1 LKIRKFLIFQFCN
14 FQICYTL
21 LMYKTLLVDT
31 QDNALR
37 IRLNRPEVL
46 NALTLE
52 LLSELKEVLTHAAQ
66 QSDVRAVLLTAEG
79 RGFCAGA
86 DLAATP
92 FREVQEV
99 VETYYNPV
107 IQLLAMMPK
116 PVVAA
121 INGVAAGA
129 GMSLTLACD
138 MRFMSEGAMLTAGFT
153 KIGLSLDA
161 GMSFF
166 LPRLVGRGRAF
177 ELAYGNRAITSAEAL
192 QLGLVEKV
200 LPADGFADAAFAFAQ
215 ELAHGPASFSLVKQ
229 LFNETSNDLE
239 KQLRLEATLQ
249 AKAATSKDAAEGI
262 RAFAEKRKAVFV
274 GE

>member
-1 LKIRKFLIFQFCN
+1 
-14 FQICYTL
+14 
-21 LMYKTLLVDT
+21 MYKTLLVDT
-31 QDNALR
+31 QDNTLS

-52 LLSELKEVLTHAAQ
+52 LLSELKEALIEAAEQ
-66 QSDVRAVLLTAEG
+66 KNVRAVLLTGEG

-86 DLAATP
+86 DLATTP
-92 FREVQEV
+92 FEEVKEV

-107 IQLLAMMPK
+107 IHLLVTMPK
-116 PVVAA
+116 PVIAA

-138 MRFMSEGAMLTAGFT
+138 MRLMSEGAALTAGFT

-166 LPRLVGRGRAF
+166 LPRLVSRGRAF
-177 ELAYGNRAITSAEAL
+177 ELAYSNRAVTSAEAL
-192 QLGLVEKV
+192 QLGLVERV
-200 LPADGFADAAFAFAQ
+200 LPNEGFAEAAFAFAR
-215 ELAHGPASFSLVKQ
+215 ELARGPASFSLVKQ
-229 LFNETSNDLE
+229 LFNEAATNDLE

-249 AKAATSKDAAEGI
+249 AKAASTKDAAEGI
-262 RAFAEKRKAVFV
+262 GAFAEKRKAVFS
-274 GE
+274 GQ

>member
-1 LKIRKFLIFQFCN
+1 
-14 FQICYTL
+14 
-21 LMYKTLLVDT
+21 MYKTLLVDT

-52 LLSELKEVLTHAAQ
+52 LLSELKEALTNVSR
-66 QSDVRAVLLTAEG
+66 QSDIRAVLLTGEG

-86 DLAATP
+86 DLAATKM
-92 FREVQEV
+92 ENVKEV

-107 IQLLAMMPK
+107 IDLLATMSK
-116 PVVAA
+116 PVIAA

-138 MRFMSEGAMLTAGFT
+138 IRLMSEQAMLTTGFT

-166 LPRLVGRGRAF
+166 LPQFVGRGRAF
-177 ELAYGNRAITSAEAL
+177 ELAYSNRNVTSAEAL

-200 LPADGFADAAFAFAQ
+200 LLGDGFADAAFAFTK
-215 ELAHGPASFSLVKQ
+215 ELARGPASFALVKQ
-229 LFNETSNDLE
+229 LFNKAATNDLE
-239 KQLRLEATLQ
+239 AQLELEASLQ
-249 AKAATSKDAAEGI
+249 QQAAQSHDAPEGI
-262 RAFAEKRKAVFV
+262 TAFKEKRKPAFK
-274 GE
+274 GS

>member
-1 LKIRKFLIFQFCN
+1 
-14 FQICYTL
+14 
-21 LMYKTLLVDT
+21 MYKTLLVDT

-52 LLSELKEVLTHAAQ
+52 LLAELKEALTDASE
-66 QSDVRAVLLTAEG
+66 QSDIRAVLLTGEG

-86 DLAATP
+86 DLAATKM
-92 FREVQEV
+92 ENVKKV

-107 IQLLAMMPK
+107 IHLLATMPK
-116 PVVAA
+116 PIIAA

-138 MRFMSEGAMLTAGFT
+138 LRLMSEGAVLTAGFT

-166 LPRLVGRGRAF
+166 LPRLVSRGRAF
-177 ELAYGNRAITSAEAL
+177 ELAYSNRNLTSAEAL

-200 LPADGFADAAFAFAQ
+200 LPGEGFDDATFAFTK
-215 ELAHGPASFSLVKQ
+215 ELAYGPASFAFVKQ
-229 LFNETSNDLE
+229 LFNKTSNDLE
-239 KQLRLEATLQ
+239 KQLGLEATLQ
-249 AKAATSKDAAEGI
+249 QQAAQTYDATEGI
-262 RAFAEKRKAVFV
+262 TAFKEKRKPLFN
-274 GE
+274 GS

>member
-1 LKIRKFLIFQFCN
+1 
-14 FQICYTL
+14 
-21 LMYKTLLVDT
+21 MYKTLLVDA

-52 LLSELKEVLTHAAQ
+52 LLSELKQALTDVSQ
-66 QSDVRAVLLTAEG
+66 RKDVRAVLLTGAG

-92 FREVQEV
+92 FREVKEI

-107 IQLLAMMPK
+107 IHLLATMPK
-116 PVVAA
+116 PVIAG

-138 MRFMSEGAMLTAGFT
+138 VRVMSDQAVLTAGFT

-166 LPRLVGRGRAF
+166 LPRLLSRGRAF
-177 ELAYGNRAITSAEAL
+177 ELAYSNRAVTSAEAL

-200 LPADGFADAAFAFAQ
+200 LPGNRFADAVFAFVK
-215 ELAHGPASFSLVKQ
+215 ELAHGPASFALVKQ
-229 LFNETSNDLE
+229 LFNETSTNDLE

-249 AKAATSKDAAEGI
+249 AQAATTDDAAEGI
-262 RAFAEKRKAVFV
+262 RAFAEKRKAVFG

>member
-1 LKIRKFLIFQFCN
+1 
-14 FQICYTL
+14 
-21 LMYKTLLVDT
+21 MYKTLLVDT

-52 LLSELKEVLTHAAQ
+52 LLSELKDALTNASQ
-66 QSDVRAVLLTAEG
+66 QIDIRAVLLTGEG

-86 DLAATP
+86 DLAATKM
-92 FREVQEV
+92 ENVKEV

-107 IQLLAMMPK
+107 IYLLATMPK
-116 PVVAA
+116 PVIAA

-138 MRFMSEGAMLTAGFT
+138 MRLISEQAVLTAGFT

-166 LPRLVGRGRAF
+166 LPRLVSRGRAF
-177 ELAYGNRAITSAEAL
+177 ELAYSNRSITSAEAL

-200 LPADGFADAAFAFAQ
+200 LPGDGFADAAFAFVK

-229 LFNETSNDLE
+229 LFNETATNDLE
-239 KQLRLEATLQ
+239 KQLKLEATLQ
-249 AKAATSKDAAEGI
+249 QQAAHTFDAGEGI
-262 RAFAEKRKAVFV
+262 RAFKEKRKPNFR

>member
-1 LKIRKFLIFQFCN
+1 
-14 FQICYTL
+14 
-21 LMYKTLLVDT
+21 MYKTLLVDV
-31 QDNALR
+31 QDNALS
-37 IRLNRPEVL
+37 IRLNRPDVL

-52 LLSELKEVLTHAAQ
+52 LLSELKQALSEAAEQ
-66 QSDVRAVLLTAEG
+66 KDIRAVLLTGEG

-86 DLAATP
+86 DLADTP
-92 FREVQEV
+92 FQNVKEV

-107 IQLLAMMPK
+107 IHLLATMPK
-116 PVVAA
+116 PVIAA

-138 MRFMSEGAMLTAGFT
+138 IRLMAEGAILTTGFT

-166 LPRLVGRGRAF
+166 LPRLVSRGRAF
-177 ELAYGNRAITSAEAL
+177 ELAYSNRSITSAEAL

-200 LPADGFADAAFAFAQ
+200 LPNEDFADAALTFAK
-215 ELAHGPASFSLVKQ
+215 ELARGPASFSLVKQ
-229 LFNETSNDLE
+229 LFNETATNDVE
-239 KQLRLEATLQ
+239 KQLKLEATLQ
-249 AKAATSKDAAEGI
+249 AKAATTKDVAEGI
-262 RAFAEKRKAVFV
+262 RAFAEKRKAVFS

>member
-1 LKIRKFLIFQFCN
+1 
-14 FQICYTL
+14 
-21 LMYKTLLVDT
+21 MYKTLLVDT
-31 QDNALR
+31 QDNTLQ

-52 LLSELKEVLTHAAQ
+52 LLAELKDVLGNASE
-66 QSDVRAVLLTAEG
+66 QSDIRAVLLTGEG

-86 DLAATP
+86 DLSVTP
-92 FREVQEV
+92 MEQVQTI

-107 IQLLAMMPK
+107 IHLLATMPK
-116 PVVAA
+116 PVIAA

-138 MRFMSEGAMLTAGFT
+138 MRVMSEGAVLTAGFT

-166 LPRLVGRGRAF
+166 LPRLVSRGRAF
-177 ELAYGNRAITSAEAL
+177 ELAYSNRNLTSAEAL
-192 QLGLVEKV
+192 QLGLVEKI
-200 LPADGFADAAFAFAQ
+200 LPADGFAHAAFAFAK
-215 ELAHGPASFSLVKQ
+215 ELAHGPASFAKVKQ
-229 LFNETSNDLE
+229 LFNETATNDLG
-239 KQLRLEATLQ
+239 KQLKLEATLQ
-249 AKAATSKDAAEGI
+249 AQAATTKDAAEGI
-262 RAFAEKRKAVFV
+262 RAFAEKRKAVFK